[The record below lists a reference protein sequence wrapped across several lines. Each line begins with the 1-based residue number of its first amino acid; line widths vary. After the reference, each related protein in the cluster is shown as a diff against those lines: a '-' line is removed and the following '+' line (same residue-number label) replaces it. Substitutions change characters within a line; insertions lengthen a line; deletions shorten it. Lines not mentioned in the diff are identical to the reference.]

1 MRGRTLSSLALVAA
15 LGAAG
20 CGSDG
25 SGSEKQSA
33 KAGTSAAKPSGDPS
47 KDKLA
52 QIMARGTLVLFTDP
66 KYPPQSFAVKGA
78 KRAAN
83 TKCAANQITGPEIA
97 GYDADS
103 GKLVAKALGV
113 EPCFVTPS
121 WTEVTAGNWG
131 DRWDLAYGSGAI
143 DYDRMN
149 VLYMTQPSYSTPT
162 TFFVPKNSPAKTV
175 DDIAGKKIG
184 ACAGCTMEKYLRG
197 TLNLPGSRI
206 QKGLVGKPQI
216 VTYDTE
222 VPGLAATAKG
232 KLDAFLCSEPVGDG
246 AIKEGMPLR
255 RLATPA
261 YYSYKT
267 GYVDQKS
274 GLAVGPFIDKVD
286 EIMAARHADGT
297 MKRLSIKYFGADFA
311 TQAAKFDLTKIG
323 QRVT

>member
-1 MRGRTLSSLALVAA
+1 MTA
-15 LGAAG
+15 
-20 CGSDG
+20 
-25 SGSEKQSA
+25 
-33 KAGTSAAKPSGDPS
+33 
-47 KDKLA
+47 
-52 QIMARGTLVLFTDP
+52 
-66 KYPPQSFAVKGA
+66 
-78 KRAAN
+78 
-83 TKCAANQITGPEIA
+83 PEMA

-113 EPCFVTPS
+113 EACFVAPS

-143 DYDRMN
+143 DFDRMN

-175 DDIAGKKIG
+175 ADIAGKKIG

-232 KLDAFLCSEPVGDG
+232 KLAAFLCSEPVGDG
-246 AIKEGMPLR
+246 AIKDGVALR
-255 RLATPA
+255 RLADPA
-261 YYSYKT
+261 YYSFKT
-267 GYVDQKS
+267 GYVDKKS

-286 EIMAARHADGT
+286 KIMAARHADGT
-297 MKRLSIKYFGADFA
+297 MKRLSIKYFGQDFA
-311 TQAAKFDLTKIG
+311 TQAAKFDLSKIG
-323 QRVT
+323 QHVT